1 MRADIE
7 KWCRSCL
14 VCATRH
20 VGHRVVPPLAL
31 IPVGGLFDRVHNIG
45 VDVVQLP
52 KTRSGK
58 QYAVV
63 FIDYM
68 TMKWPEVFATSN
80 QSAYTIAKLLVE
92 KIESRHEIPSQLLSD
107 HGGAF
112 LSKLLQEITALLG
125 FHKVNTSAY
134 HPQTDDLV
142 ERYNRTLIDMLA
154 KTAEQNGKNW
164 DEKLP
169 FVLFVYRTAAQ
180 ESTGESPFQLL
191 YDHDPKLP
199 TKDPLSCPVDRTQVD
214 LVITEPKLA

>member
-20 VGHRVVPPLAL
+20 VGHRVVPPLTP
-31 IPVGGLFDRVHNIG
+31 IPVGGPFDRVG

-63 FIDYM
+63 FVDYM
-68 TMKWPEVFATSN
+68 TKWPEVFATSN

-92 KIESRHEIPSQLLSD
+92 KIISRHGVPSQLLSD
-107 HGGAF
+107 CGGAF
-112 LSKLLQEITALLG
+112 LSKLLQEIAALLG

-134 HPQTDDLV
+134 HPQTDGLV
-142 ERYNRTLIDMLA
+142 ERFNRTLIDMLA
-154 KTAEQNGKNW
+154 KTAEAKWKELGWKVTVCTFC
-164 DEKLP
+164 L
-169 FVLFVYRTAAQ
+169 
-180 ESTGESPFQLL
+180 
-191 YDHDPKLP
+191 
-199 TKDPLSCPVDRTQVD
+199 
-214 LVITEPKLA
+214 